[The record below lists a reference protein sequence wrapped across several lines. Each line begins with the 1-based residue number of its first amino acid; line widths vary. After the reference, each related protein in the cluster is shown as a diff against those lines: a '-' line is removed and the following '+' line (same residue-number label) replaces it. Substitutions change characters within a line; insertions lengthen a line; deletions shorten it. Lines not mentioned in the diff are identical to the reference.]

1 MLLSLW
7 TKVSSCLI
15 SNRCNSRIR
24 IMFTLGTLGNP
35 NLHTDV
41 PTVHLQWCTLPETNI
56 TSPLKMDGN
65 GLEFYFPFGEL
76 AFASGAK
83 WLLVSTWWFHFCF
96 YVHPYLGKISN
107 LSNILQMGWFNHQ
120 LDKDWFK
127 GNRV

>member
-15 SNRCNSRIR
+15 NSNRCNSSIR

-41 PTVHLQWCTLPETNI
+41 PAVHLQWCTLPETNI

-65 GLEFYFPFGEL
+65 GLEFYFPFGSWPL
-76 AFASGAK
+76 PQGRNS
-83 WLLVSTWWFHFCF
+83 C
-96 YVHPYLGKISN
+96 
-107 LSNILQMGWFNHQ
+107 
-120 LDKDWFK
+120 
-127 GNRV
+127 